1 MFVDSKEIKEY
12 EMLRQEILQYMEE
25 YQSIRNM
32 MYIVTFTILVICL
45 TGDNAQKY
53 TFLIPLV
60 VILPSYL
67 AYFSYKEGVIIDATY
82 LMVFYETN
90 PEIPFKWETR
100 IRKLR
105 KDKMIKT
112 KTGSHKLSYIICAL
126 SCVILYFAHI
136 DTLNYIDIAVGL
148 LSGIVCF
155 CVFVKNNNIDDVV
168 FINKWKKIKQME
180 ERNASDN
187 LILQKDD

>member
-1 MFVDSKEIKEY
+1 MGSKEIKEY

-45 TGDNAQKY
+45 TGDNVQKY

-105 KDKMIKT
+105 EDKMIKT

-126 SCVILYFAHI
+126 LCVILYLAHI
-136 DTLNYIDIAVGL
+136 DTGNYIDIVVGL
-148 LSGIVCF
+148 ISCIVCF
-155 CVFVKNNNIDDVV
+155 CFFVENNNIDDAV
-168 FINKWKKIKQME
+168 FINKWKEIKQME
-180 ERNASDN
+180 ERNTSNN
-187 LILQKDD
+187 LMRQKDD

>member
-1 MFVDSKEIKEY
+1 MFVDQKEIKEY

-25 YQSIRNM
+25 YQAIRNM
-32 MYIVTFTILVICL
+32 MYIVTFTVLVICL
-45 TGDNAQKY
+45 TGDNTQKY
-53 TFLIPLV
+53 AFLIPLV

-105 KDKMIKT
+105 ADKLLKT

-126 SCVILYFAHI
+126 ACVILYFIHI
-136 DTLNYIDIAVGL
+136 DITNYVDISVGL
-148 LSGIVCF
+148 ISCIVCF
-155 CVFVKNNNIDDVV
+155 CTFIKNNTIDDTV
-168 FINKWKKIKQME
+168 FINKWKEIKQME
-180 ERNASDN
+180 ETKASN
-187 LILQKDD
+187 KVKCCKDD